1 MGLLHL
7 SDTSPAPPH
16 DQRVAAGWELGN
28 DADTAPVSIEVNVDA
43 ALFLKDLVGIDSY
56 PWVLA
61 LRPNIFLIAE
71 RNRVREVIRPQ
82 LAQAG
87 ILVDG
92 KVHPVVEHWL
102 NCLYRPDVEMLVR
115 IVDTGRE
122 GEEADKGML
131 RMSLVRSG
139 TDHVLAI
146 RNGDH
151 VVIQSVFCRPGEFD
165 TVCEA
170 LLAALGPSPALNFAP
185 MTATLE
191 QFAEVPSGQER
202 RRRALQE
209 LGAQAHTA
217 AVLSRAM
224 DQVMRRADVAMI
236 EHHDGAEVIP
246 EIVMTVQDT
255 LSGRIVVTPRAA
267 MDGQVRYTFAP
278 GDDTAVRSG
287 TRALVDLLPG
297 HSWFDTSRSD

>member
-1 MGLLHL
+1 M
-7 SDTSPAPPH
+7 SSASPRDQPAP
-16 DQRVAAGWELGN
+16 GWELGN
-28 DADTAPVSIEVNVDA
+28 DADTDPVSIEVNVDA

-82 LAQAG
+82 LAHAG

-102 NCLYRPDVEMLVR
+102 ECLYRPDVEMLAR
-115 IVDTGRE
+115 IADTGLE
-122 GEEADKGML
+122 GEEADKGAL
-131 RMSLVRSG
+131 RMSLVRRG

-151 VVIQSVFCRPGEFD
+151 VVIQSVFCRPGGFE

-191 QFAEVPSGQER
+191 QFAEVPPGQE

-217 AVLSRAM
+217 AVLSRAI
-224 DQVMRRADVAMI
+224 DQVMRRTEVAMI
-236 EHHDGAEVIP
+236 EHHDGAETIP
-246 EIVMTVQDT
+246 EIVLTVQDT

-267 MDGQVRYTFAP
+267 MDGQIRYTFAP
-278 GDDTAVRSG
+278 GDDAAVLSG
-287 TRALVDLLPG
+287 MRALVDLMPG